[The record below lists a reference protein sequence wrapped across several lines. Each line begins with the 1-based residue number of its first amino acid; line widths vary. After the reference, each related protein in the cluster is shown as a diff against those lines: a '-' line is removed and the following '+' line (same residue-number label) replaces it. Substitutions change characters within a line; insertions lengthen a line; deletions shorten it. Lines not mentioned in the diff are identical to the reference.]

1 VTGWLRAWRMRRD
14 LWRNGCRHGL
24 CICKEG
30 LDVLE
35 PRCVCGHV
43 HGCIFGKVAG
53 KQGTANLQD
62 EALVCVSPK
71 STAVD
76 LVQVDFHSCKI
87 KRRGRFLFS
96 FYAVCIGIRYH
107 FDKVSISCGPSCA
120 AGLCLELHYP
130 GHSCLHLSPGD
141 RSCCDELAAPSLVE
155 YAHPQM
161 PFHRSSR

>member
-1 VTGWLRAWRMRRD
+1 M
-14 LWRNGCRHGL
+14 
-24 CICKEG
+24 
-30 LDVLE
+30 E

-96 FYAVCIGIRYH
+96 FYAVCIGIQYH
-107 FDKVSISCGPSCA
+107 VDQVQPYHSGRRSRDVRIDLVRAALERLHARLDNHVNWVRLRQLSALRPLDPVSPPFLLFVAKLRGRCLVSHNARGPT
-120 AGLCLELHYP
+120 
-130 GHSCLHLSPGD
+130 
-141 RSCCDELAAPSLVE
+141 
-155 YAHPQM
+155 
-161 PFHRSSR
+161 